1 MRHLGVRLCSPRM
14 GCTRSRHEPLICE
27 SDEEEFLM
35 RNRCGPDDK
44 RVASSQSSND
54 WSIFKVEGRDTSNLG
69 AGSSYTACP
78 SHWWGS
84 VPSLLG
90 LILLAVFLLTI
101 FRRWQNKQRKKQL
114 RRTMQESM
122 ALQTVSSG
130 VVAGAPVAG
139 AICGPDSQWRGLG
152 GRFLS

>member
-1 MRHLGVRLCSPRM
+1 MRHLGVHLCSPRM

-27 SDEEEFLM
+27 SDEEEFLQ
-35 RNRCGPDDK
+35 RNRCGPGDN
-44 RVASSQSSND
+44 RVESSQSSND

-69 AGSSYTACP
+69 AGSSSTSCP

-84 VPSLLG
+84 IPSLLG
-90 LILLAVFLLTI
+90 LILLTLFLLTV
-101 FRRWQNKQRKKQL
+101 FRRWQNKQRTKQL

-122 ALQTVSSG
+122 ALQTVS
-130 VVAGAPVAG
+130 AGIPQP
-139 AICGPDSQWRGLG
+139 ICGPESQWRGLG

>member
-1 MRHLGVRLCSPRM
+1 MDPCTTLDM

-27 SDEEEFLM
+27 SDEEEFM
-35 RNRCGPDDK
+35 ARNSQRCGHDD
-44 RVASSQSSND
+44 RGVGSSQSSAD
-54 WSIFKVEGRDTSNLG
+54 YSIFKVSSSDTRTMG
-69 AGSSYTACP
+69 AGSSYSSCP

-84 VPSLLG
+84 VPSLIG
-90 LILLAVFLLTI
+90 LVLLAIFLLTV
-101 FRRWQNKQRKKQL
+101 FRRWQNKQRKKEF
-114 RRTMQESM
+114 RRQMQESL

-130 VVAGAPVAG
+130 VVTGTPGAT

>member
-1 MRHLGVRLCSPRM
+1 MDTCATFGM

-27 SDEEEFLM
+27 SDEEEFM
-35 RNRCGPDDK
+35 VRNRQRCGSDD
-44 RVASSQSSND
+44 RGVGSSQSSAD
-54 WSIFKVEGRDTSNLG
+54 YSIFKVSSSDTKTLG

-84 VPSLLG
+84 VPSLIG
-90 LILLAVFLLTI
+90 LILLAVFLLTV
-101 FRRWQNKQRKKQL
+101 FRRWQNKQRKKQF
-114 RRTMQESM
+114 RRTMQESLAM
-122 ALQTVSSG
+122 QTVSSG

>member
-1 MRHLGVRLCSPRM
+1 M

-27 SDEEEFLM
+27 SDEEEFLQ
-35 RNRCGPDDK
+35 RNRCGPGDN
-44 RVASSQSSND
+44 RVESSQSSND

-69 AGSSYTACP
+69 AGSSSTSCP

-84 VPSLLG
+84 IPSLLG
-90 LILLAVFLLTI
+90 LILLTLFLLTV
-101 FRRWQNKQRKKQL
+101 FKRWQNKQQTKQL

-122 ALQTVSSG
+122 ALQTVSAG
-130 VVAGAPVAG
+130 VSAGAPQ
-139 AICGPDSQWRGLG
+139 AICGPESQWRGLG